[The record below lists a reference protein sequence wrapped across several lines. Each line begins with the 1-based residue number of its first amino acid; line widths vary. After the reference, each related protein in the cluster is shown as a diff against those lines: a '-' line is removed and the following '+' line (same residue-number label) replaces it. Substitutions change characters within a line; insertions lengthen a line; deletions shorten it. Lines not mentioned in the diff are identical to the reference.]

1 MEWGIAIHDIGKLWL
16 VKPFSNSN
24 VEPQLISLK
33 YENDSCAARI
43 PALIIILFLIVI
55 IYILSNLKG
64 PLTYDDNFDNS
75 YNLWR
80 EVILTN
86 YVAWKSQIVW
96 TKERKKKKLHR
107 LSLFSFLNN
116 KFN

>member
-1 MEWGIAIHDIGKLWL
+1 MEWGIAIHNVGKLWL

-86 YVAWKSQIVW
+86 YMLLGSLKLY
-96 TKERKKKKLHR
+96 ERKKEKKLPR